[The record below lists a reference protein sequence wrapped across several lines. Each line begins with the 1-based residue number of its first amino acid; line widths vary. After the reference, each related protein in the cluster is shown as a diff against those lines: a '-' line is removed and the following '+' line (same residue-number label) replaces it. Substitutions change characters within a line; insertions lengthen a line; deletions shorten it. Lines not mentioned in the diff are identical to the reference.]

1 MAMLPNL
8 RVGAPAAAPGTP
20 APEDGA
26 APDLFAQLLGLLPNV
41 APAATPEGDTVTSGP
56 GLEAAA
62 GEGEADREDTEAS
75 AMFLPTFE
83 MQRTAPTLAAAMPA
97 AKPVAGAG
105 ENGLPPAPAPAPA
118 PAAPGAAPG
127 GEVPVSGA
135 RPGMEVPVSGAAP
148 GGETPVPDAGPAATG
163 KMSGHVPVEVT
174 VRPVKAPAAAPAVP
188 AEMTEA
194 PRKVP
199 VPEPLRRAIQA
210 LKTAAAATAAPGA
223 EEEAKLEKPVFKNA
237 APAPAATA
245 PQPVQQA
252 VPNPVQQLVPAMAE
266 APAQPALEPT
276 VALPRETV
284 AEAVERQLDV
294 SADGE
299 WLDQLARDIVRTGA
313 GGGEGGALRFRL
325 NPETLGQVRVELSQ
339 SAEGATVRIAAETE
353 GARALLADAQ
363 PRLLAEARAQGV
375 RIAETEVSLAGF
387 GSSPE
392 QQQRREEAQAEPR
405 LRTALGGRGA
415 PADTGEEP
423 ARTSSDRYA

>member
-1 MAMLPNL
+1 MAMLPDL
-8 RVGAPAAAPGTP
+8 RIGAPPAVPGAP

-26 APDLFAQLLGLLPNV
+26 APDLFAQLLGLLPNA
-41 APAATPEGDTVTSGP
+41 APAGTPEGEMVTSGL

-62 GEGEADREDTEAS
+62 GEREADREDSEAA
-75 AMFLPTFE
+75 AMFLPAFE
-83 MQRTAPTLAAAMPA
+83 MQRTAQTLAAAVPTA
-97 AKPVAGAG
+97 QPVAGVG
-105 ENGLPPAPAPAPA
+105 ERGLPPAPAPAPA
-118 PAAPGAAPG
+118 PVTPGAAPG

-135 RPGMEVPVSGAAP
+135 GP
-148 GGETPVPDAGPAATG
+148 GGEAPVPGAGPAPTG
-163 KMSGHVPVEVT
+163 KMSGHAPVEAT
-174 VRPVKAPAAAPAVP
+174 VRPVNAPVSAPAVP

-210 LKTAAAATAAPGA
+210 LKTVTPATATPAANG
-223 EEEAKLEKPVFKNA
+223 EAKLEKPVSKNA

-245 PQPVQQA
+245 PQPAQQA
-252 VPNPVQQLVPAMAE
+252 VPNPVQQPVLPMAE
-266 APAQPALEPT
+266 APAQLALEPMA
-276 VALPRETV
+276 ALPRENV

-313 GGGEGGALRFRL
+313 AGGEGGALRFRL

-339 SAEGATVRIAAETE
+339 GAEGATVRIAAETE

-375 RIAETEVSLAGF
+375 RIAETEVSLAGS

-415 PADTGEEP
+415 AADTGEEP